1 MKQNVHARWGM
12 VRGWVGIAAGVA
24 VFGCSSDKS
33 SGPAAPLLRDAIAS
47 VALAGSAGS
56 ATFHS
61 EGAPTAGSGPAVTA
75 DVQSAAVIGGS
86 VQVHLESANAFQR
99 VVLATVSGTRGWW
112 EVTLPSAATVADL
125 VVTLA
130 PDSTLGTL
138 DTRFAVGA
146 AGSGSVG
153 AYDEAP
159 ISVINT
165 VGTGEVQV
173 SISWDS
179 PTDVDLHVVTPN
191 DEEIFYGNRTSTE
204 GGELDLDSNAACSL
218 DEKRNENTTWA
229 NGTAPRGTYTVR
241 VDYWDA
247 CAFTGT
253 THYVVTVRRK
263 GHDPL
268 TFSGTLTG
276 GGDQGG
282 VGSGAT
288 VTTFNW

>member
-1 MKQNVHARWGM
+1 MMQNVRARWGM
-12 VRGWVGIAAGVA
+12 VRGWVGIVAGVA

-33 SGPAAPLLRDAIAS
+33 SGPTSPLLSDVVAS
-47 VALAGSAGS
+47 VALAGGAGS

-61 EGAPTAGSGPAVTA
+61 GAAPTGGSGPAVTA
-75 DVQSAAVIGGS
+75 GVQSAAVVGGS
-86 VQVHLESANAFQR
+86 AQVHLESANAFQR
-99 VVLATVSGTRGWW
+99 VVVATVSGTRGWW
-112 EVTLPSAATVADL
+112 EVTLPSAATSADL
-125 VVTLA
+125 VVTVA
-130 PDSTLGTL
+130 PDVTL
-138 DTRFAVGA
+138 DTLETQFAVGA
-146 AGSGSVG
+146 AGSTSVG

-159 ISVINT
+159 IGVINN

-191 DEEIFYGNRTSTE
+191 DEEIYYGQRTSPE
-204 GGELDLDSNAACSL
+204 GGELDLDSNAACTL
-218 DEKRNENTTWA
+218 DEKRNENITWA

-263 GHDPL
+263 GQTSL
-268 TFSGTLTG
+268 TFTGTLTG
-276 GGDQGG
+276 GGDQGDL
-282 VGSGAT
+282 GSGTT